1 MGESVPLV
9 EFEADAFLRSALGLT
24 LLATGFVFGIEFHSA
39 ISGPEP
45 VNYPILVTMVGSS
58 VAVIASYVHER
69 NDGE

>member
-39 ISGPEP
+39 ISGPDP
-45 VNYPILVTMVGSS
+45 VDYPILVAMVGSLT
-58 VAVIASYVHER
+58 AVLASYIHQR